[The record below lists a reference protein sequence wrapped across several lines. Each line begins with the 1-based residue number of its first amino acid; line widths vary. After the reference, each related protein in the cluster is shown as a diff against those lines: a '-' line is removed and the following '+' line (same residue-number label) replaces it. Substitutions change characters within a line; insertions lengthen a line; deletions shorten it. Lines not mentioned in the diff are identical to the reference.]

1 MTGIVHLIGAGPG
14 APDLLTLRA
23 LRAIEAADVVVYDR
37 LVSTEILDFAP
48 SRAPRIDV
56 GKASGDHPVPQRR
69 INDLLVRLAHR
80 YGHVVRLK
88 GGDPL
93 IFGRGGEEAAH
104 LAACGVAFDIVPGV
118 TAAQGAAAA
127 LALPL
132 TIRGVA
138 TGLRYVTGH
147 RQNDGALDLD
157 WTGLGDPQTTLA
169 IYMGLSNMSEIAC
182 AMVAHGRD
190 PQTPAVAVSCA
201 TTPRQRC
208 AFGVLNDIA
217 AIALSENLTSPV
229 LFIVGEAVEN
239 IPARGDMAVKAEQ
252 HDDALA

>member
-23 LRAIEAADVVVYDR
+23 LRVIETADVLVFDR
-37 LVSTEILDFAP
+37 LVSNEILDFAP

-69 INDLLVRLAHR
+69 INDLLVRLARR
-80 YGHVVRLK
+80 YAHVVRLK

-104 LAACGVAFDIVPGV
+104 LAACGVDFDIVPGV

-157 WTGLGDPQTTLA
+157 WVGLGDPQTTLA
-169 IYMGLSNMSEIAC
+169 IYMGLSNMSEIAR
-182 AMVAHGRD
+182 MMILSGRD
-190 PQTPAVAVSCA
+190 PQTPAVAVSRA
-201 TTPRQRC
+201 TTPQQRC
-208 AFGVLNDIA
+208 AFGVLGDIA
-217 AIALSENLTSPV
+217 EIARGDELASPV
-229 LFIVGEAVEN
+229 LFIVGEAVEQ
-239 IPARGDMAVKAEQ
+239 IPVRRKLTIMAERR
-252 HDDALA
+252 DDALA

>member
-80 YGHVVRLK
+80 YGHIVRLK

-104 LAACGVAFDIVPGV
+104 LAAAGIAFDIVPGV
-118 TAAQGAAAA
+118 TAAQGAAAE

-147 RQNDGALDLD
+147 RQNNGALDLD
-157 WTGLGDPQTTLA
+157 WAGLGDPQTTLA
-169 IYMGLSNMSEIAC
+169 IYMGLSNMPEIAR
-182 AMVAHGRD
+182 AMIAQGRD

-201 TTPRQRC
+201 TTPQQRC
-208 AFGVLNDIA
+208 AFGVLGDIA
-217 AIALSENLTSPV
+217 DIARGEQLASPV
-229 LFIVGEAVEN
+229 LFIVGEAVER
-239 IPARGDMAVKAEQ
+239 IPVRGELAIKTD
-252 HDDALA
+252 HPDDALA